1 MQKSTLTSLTSTFES
16 HRHEYE
22 WVEFWYA
29 RELQSLL
36 GYTTWR
42 NFELVIEKAIIA
54 CRNAKQKPAD
64 HFAGVDKPI
73 ISGKWGTQIVDDY
86 RLTRY
91 ACYLI
96 AQNGDARKEEIAF
109 AMSYFAF
116 STRKLELI
124 EERLEE
130 IERVQARE
138 SLTDTEKVF
147 SGLLY
152 ERGIDGAG
160 FARIR
165 SSGDRAFFWGFTTDD
180 MKHRLG
186 MVTSKKPLA
195 DHLPTVTLKAK
206 DFATALTNH
215 NISAKNLSTESSIT
229 HDHTKNNHNVRKLL
243 LDEGV
248 IPEQLPASEDI
259 QKVKRKLG
267 SQEKKILKEMESK

>member
-29 RELQSLL
+29 RELQNLL
-36 GYTTWR
+36 GYTAWR
-42 NFELVIEKAIIA
+42 NFEFVIERAILA
-54 CRNAKQKPAD
+54 CRNAKQKPTD

-73 ISGKWGTQIVDDY
+73 ISWKWGTQIVDDY

-96 AQNGDARKEEIAF
+96 AQNGDSRKQEIAF

-147 SGLLY
+147 SWLLY

-165 SSGDRAFFWGFTTDD
+165 SSGDRAFFWWHTTED

-186 MVTSKKPLA
+186 IWTTKKPLA

-215 NISAKNLSTESSIT
+215 NITEKWLYTESHIT
-229 HDHTKNNHNVRKLL
+229 SDHTKNNQNVRKLL
-243 LDEGV
+243 LDEGIV
-248 IPEQLPASEDI
+248 PEQLPPAEDV
-259 QKVKRKLG
+259 QKVKRRLW
-267 SQEKKILKEMESK
+267 SQEKKILKDMKK

>member
-1 MQKSTLTSLTSTFES
+1 MSYLLCLLYARMYRRVYAVTTRGRVSWGWVMYSVRWVRMYGRTRGVMSSWGDCPSRVPLRSY
-16 HRHEYE
+16 HRWGE
-22 WVEFWYA
+22 A
-29 RELQSLL
+29 RELQHLL

-42 NFELVIEKAIIA
+42 NFELVIEKAIMA
-54 CRNAKQKPAD
+54 CRNAKQKPTD

-73 ISGKWGTQIVDDY
+73 EWGKGAIQMVDDY

-96 AQNGDARKEEIAF
+96 AQNGNPQKQEIAF

-130 IERVQARE
+130 IERVQARA

-165 SSGDRAFFWGFTTDD
+165 SSGDRTFFWGFTTED
-180 MKHRLG
+180 MKSRLG
-186 MVTSKKPLA
+186 IWTTKKPLA
-195 DHLPTVTLKAK
+195 VLHHLGRDSILERLYPVVSLLK
-206 DFATALTNH
+206 
-215 NISAKNLSTESSIT
+215 
-229 HDHTKNNHNVRKLL
+229 
-243 LDEGV
+243 
-248 IPEQLPASEDI
+248 
-259 QKVKRKLG
+259 KVYIKYN
-267 SQEKKILKEMESK
+267 

>member
-1 MQKSTLTSLTSTFES
+1 MQHSTLTSLTSTFES

-29 RELQSLL
+29 RELQHLL

-42 NFELVIEKAIIA
+42 NFELVIDKAIIA
-54 CRNAKQKPAD
+54 SRNAKQKPTD
-64 HFAGVDKPI
+64 HFAGIDKPI
-73 ISGKWGTQIVDDY
+73 EWGKGATQIVDDY

-91 ACYLI
+91 GCYLI
-96 AQNGDARKEEIAF
+96 AQNGDARKEQIAF

-116 STRKLELI
+116 STRRLELI

-152 ERGIDGAG
+152 ERGIDSGW

-165 SSGDRAFFWGFTTDD
+165 SSGDRAFFWGYTTED

-186 MVTSKKPLA
+186 MWATKKPLA

-215 NISAKNLSTESSIT
+215 NITEKWLSSEQSIT
-229 HDHTKNNHNVRKLL
+229 VDHTKNNQNIRKLL
-243 LDEGV
+243 LDEGI
-248 IPEQLPASEDI
+248 IPEQLPPAEDI
-259 QKVKRKLG
+259 QKVKRKLS
-267 SQEKKILKEMESK
+267 SQEKKILKDMQK

>member
-16 HRHEYE
+16 HRHEHE

-29 RELQSLL
+29 RELQGLL
-36 GYTTWR
+36 GYDRWES
-42 NFELVIEKAIIA
+42 FERLIERAIVA
-54 CRNAKQKPAD
+54 CRNSKQKPID
-64 HFAGVDKPI
+64 HFRGVAKMVSVGSSAEREI
-73 ISGKWGTQIVDDY
+73 QDY
-86 RLTRY
+86 HLTRY

-96 AQNGDARKEEIAF
+96 AQNGDSRKQEIAF

-116 STRKLELI
+116 STRRLELI
-124 EERLEE
+124 EERFEE
-130 IERVQARE
+130 IERVQARV

-147 SGLLY
+147 SWLLY

-165 SSGDRAFFWGFTTDD
+165 SSGDRAFFWGHTTED

-186 MVTSKKPLA
+186 MWTSKKPLA

-215 NISAKNLSTESSIT
+215 NITEKWLHTESHIT
-229 HDHTKNNHNVRKLL
+229 LDHTKNNQNIRKLL
-243 LDEGV
+243 LDEGI
-248 IPEQLPASEDI
+248 IPEQLAPAEDVE
-259 QKVKRKLG
+259 KVKRRLW
-267 SQEKKILKEMESK
+267 SQEKKILKDMRK

>member
-1 MQKSTLTSLTSTFES
+1 MVSVWSGAE
-16 HRHEYE
+16 
-22 WVEFWYA
+22 
-29 RELQSLL
+29 REVQ
-36 GYTTWR
+36 
-42 NFELVIEKAIIA
+42 
-54 CRNAKQKPAD
+54 
-64 HFAGVDKPI
+64 
-73 ISGKWGTQIVDDY
+73 DY
-86 RLTRY
+86 YLTRY

-96 AQNGDARKEEIAF
+96 AQNGDPRKQEIAF

-165 SSGDRAFFWGFTTDD
+165 SSGDRAFFGGFTTED

-186 MVTSKKPLA
+186 MWTAKKPLA

-215 NISAKNLSTESSIT
+215 NITEKGLNSESSISF
-229 HDHTKNNHNVRKLL
+229 DHTKNNQNVRKLL
-243 LDEGV
+243 LDEGI
-248 IPEQLPASEDI
+248 IPEQLPPAEDI
-259 QKVKRKLG
+259 QRVKRKLK
-267 SQEKKILKEMESK
+267 SQEKKIIKEMKWPKK